1 MLPLCALKMALLVCR
16 WWRDVGQSKPLWRLA
31 MVNVTK
37 KNLFAMPN
45 FIWSRR
51 IQAADTLGIN
61 AINETMLFALSGH
74 PGIRKLKIHADTD
87 LSAVN
92 PQLFADTICKKES
105 VDMYNVF
112 LTNHQQRIIMSRIY
126 SGSDIQSLT
135 ISCCDLTSVDPS
147 LIACAVNKLSK
158 VSLHMSLLTIEQVEA
173 ILTTALVETR
183 LTNLYLSTCVNP
195 NSFLVYEAGRK
206 ISSLSIEKQKTIRH
220 CRGHRRVVENR
231 NPDV

>member
-1 MLPLCALKMALLVCR
+1 MALLVCR

-31 MVNVTK
+31 MVTVTK

-87 LSAVN
+87 LSAVD
-92 PQLFADTICKKES
+92 PQLFADTICKVES

-158 VSLHMSLLTIEQVEA
+158 AFLPKSLLTIKQADA
-173 ILTTALVETR
+173 ILSKSLVETR
-183 LTNLYLSTCVNP
+183 LTNLSLYTYDCLNP
-195 NSFLVYEAGRK
+195 FLVYKAGRK
-206 ISSLSIEKQKTIRH
+206 IIGLIIE
-220 CRGHRRVVENR
+220 ENEEEESGTLLV
-231 NPDV
+231 DYAFYSM